1 MIIDRGFFVDNY
13 VGHYHMQD
21 HKGEKYIVSEE
32 ERFSQGTKQALQKK
46 RIFEFDNR
54 DYEYIYMELANVDI
68 MSDKAILD
76 YCNKYGLPHSS
87 QLIAEKTLCLESDIS
102 PDVEKKLYR
111 SLQQPFPLND
121 HMSLEGFRRDAI
133 TIRKLM
139 ELKLLSEEPVFTD
152 ETYGQFLSLL
162 IFFLFYSHKFNYSYL
177 VGEELPRGRI
187 SRIQYWFYW
196 VQKRLPFFFCQLL
209 EDQKLQLFLKI
220 FQVNMEQFLEK
231 KAEKE
236 VAVFKADVLSETMQ
250 DILRFASEFLCW
262 SLDTNSPNT
271 PLRYDCGSFGEVK
284 FTVAPVWD
292 KGPEEKKFLSK
303 LAKEVICGVINTGLE
318 FSAPLLWYS
327 GGDFKGE
334 WKLSY
339 QMSGIYLELY
349 FEVAQNYIF
358 RKCANPTCE
367 KFFSVT
373 RSRTNKKYC
382 SDRCGKIEANRNKRK
397 RDKESRQAKDEE

>member
-162 IFFLFYSHKFNYSYL
+162 ILFLFYSNKFNYSYL